1 MFCMFFITNLMEN
14 LGRPKEKFLSLSLL
28 HIISYV
34 KDKVGHFILPVQKT
48 KP

>member
-1 MFCMFFITNLMEN
+1 MFCMFFITNPMEN
-14 LGRPKEKFLSLSLL
+14 LGRPKEKFLSVSLL

-34 KDKVGHFILPVQKT
+34 KNKARHFILPVQKT

>member
-1 MFCMFFITNLMEN
+1 MFFITNLKEN
-14 LGRPKEKFLSLSLL
+14 LGRPKEKFVSVSLL

-34 KDKVGHFILPVQKT
+34 KNKVGHFILPIQKT